1 MAIGGVLTHLGA
13 QLGDVA
19 TTFADDGPGNLG
31 AKTGKRIK
39 KIKFNFLEKR
49 EPYLPCCKRVDE
61 VPCRPWGGGVWP
73 PALSHRQN
81 YASYLWKNSNKK
93 MKTHFKREGGLEI

>member
-31 AKTGKRIK
+31 ARRSKRIK
-39 KIKFNFLEKR
+39 KIKFNFLGESHI
-49 EPYLPCCKRVDE
+49 YLAVNE
-61 VPCRPWGGGVWP
+61 
-73 PALSHRQN
+73 
-81 YASYLWKNSNKK
+81 
-93 MKTHFKREGGLEI
+93 